1 MTGKSYMQEKSTQ
14 ATGSDGSDIRKIE
27 YCHNLIAQ
35 IHPNPKEDVEYKIT
49 HAMLIARCMD
59 DINNRVMTCGASFT
73 QQFLLHKGLKVFGEH
88 SHEAATKAWT
98 NYTDETVSC

>member
-59 DINNRVMTCGASFT
+59 DINNRVMTCGASFA

-88 SHEAATKAWT
+88 SHEAATKEWT
-98 NYTDETVSC
+98 NYTDETVSR